1 MQTWKNNRKLSTQN
15 QLLFKIL
22 IYVHAIVKFAKK
34 NYESH
39 ACLPCKELI
48 LTVHA
53 SKLRG
58 AFQNCSPKWTNS
70 GKPFKWEIPELR
82 RAKGDENTSLKY
94 VKLALNIHKTYSKY
108 IKLKYI
114 RSKCSYTI
122 YESILP
128 VAVFIWKEVL
138 KIHIIFINT
147 KVNIF
152 KSSFTYLEQ
161 IIYLAQAFYI

>member
-1 MQTWKNNRKLSTQN
+1 MQTWNNSRKLSTQN

-108 IKLKYI
+108 IKLKYT

-122 YESILP
+122 YESTLS
-128 VAVFIWKEVL
+128 VALFIWKEVL
-138 KIHIIFINT
+138 NIHISFINM

-152 KSSFTYLEQ
+152 KTSFTYLEQ
-161 IIYLAQAFYI
+161 IIHLEQALYI